1 MLLRMTGPIWRVLG
15 QLTDCFRRP
24 VGPDPGIYH
33 YRRELG
39 DRLLRL
45 HLRVERDGAGLLV
58 VNASGV
64 LHLNATATFLTKLI
78 LDGMAREA
86 AVAEIRKVYKAPSD
100 AVGADFDRITAIV
113 KELETAEDACPV
125 WRLDVEDEQPFSRK
139 VMSPYRADLALNYT
153 CNNQCMH
160 CYVARKADEKTP
172 LSTEQWKEV
181 LDRLWKAGIPHVCF
195 TGGEATLSSSLV
207 ELVERAE
214 DIGQITGLLTNG
226 RRLSD
231 RDFVRR
237 LCEAGL
243 DHVQITL
250 ESHEKAVHDKM
261 VGAEGAFDETVQG
274 IRNAIDDD
282 IYLVTNTTICAL
294 NADNIEKTV
303 EFIASLGVRQFA
315 MNSFI
320 QTGAAPAS
328 GQGLTEAEL
337 EDVLGRIVATAE
349 GAGLRFIWYSPTC
362 YCQFNPAEFG
372 IGLKRCTAG
381 EYNICIEP
389 DGDVIPCQSYYEP
402 VGNILRDQWPKI
414 WDSDLFRRIRTRAEA
429 SDQCRECPDFPV
441 CGAGCPLSKGERFL
455 CTDSTSET

>member
-1 MLLRMTGPIWRVLG
+1 MLRILRDITACLRGPTGPE
-15 QLTDCFRRP
+15 
-24 VGPDPGIYH
+24 PGLYH
-33 YRRELG
+33 YRRELA

-45 HLRVERDGAGLLV
+45 HLRVDPGGTGMLV

-64 LHLNATATFLTKLI
+64 LHLNATAAFLTKLI
-78 LDGMAREA
+78 LDGMSREQ
-86 AVAEIRKVYKAPSD
+86 AVAEVRKVYKATPD
-100 AVGADFDRITAIV
+100 AVAADFDRIEAIV

-139 VMSPYRADLALNYT
+139 VTSPYRADLALNYT

-195 TGGEATLSSSLV
+195 TGGEATLSPALV
-207 ELVERAE
+207 ELIERAE

-250 ESHEKAVHDKM
+250 ESHDKAVHDRM
-261 VGAEGAFDETVQG
+261 VGADAAFDETVQG

-282 IYLVTNTTICAL
+282 IYVVTNTTICGL
-294 NADNIEKTV
+294 NAGGIEKTV

-320 QTGAAPAS
+320 QTGSAPGS
-328 GQGLTEAEL
+328 GQGLAEAEL
-337 EDVLGRIVATAE
+337 EEVLGRIADSAE
-349 GAGLRFIWYSPTC
+349 HAGLRFIWYTPTR
-362 YCQFNPAEFG
+362 YCQFNPAQFG
-372 IGLKRCTAG
+372 VGLKRCTAG

-402 VGNILRDQWPKI
+402 VGNILRDPWPKI

-429 SDQCRECPDFPV
+429 SDECRECPDFAV